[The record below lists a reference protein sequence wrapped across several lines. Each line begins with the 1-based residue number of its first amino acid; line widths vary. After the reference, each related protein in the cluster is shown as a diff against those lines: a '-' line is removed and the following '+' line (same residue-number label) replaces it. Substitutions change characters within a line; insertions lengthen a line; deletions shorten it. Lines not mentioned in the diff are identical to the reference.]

1 MRRNYDDPV
10 YKDWRKK
17 VYSRDKF
24 RCKMPGCTSNYRLQ
38 AHHIK
43 KWSSAAILRY
53 DVDNGITLCR
63 SCHERITGHEHAYQS
78 LFSQIVHNNGKES
91 S

>member
-24 RCKMPGCTSNYRLQ
+24 QCQMPGCKSKYRLQ

-43 KWSSAAILRY
+43 KCSSAAILRY

>member
-24 RCKMPGCTSNYRLQ
+24 RCQMPGCTSKYRLQ

-43 KWSSAAILRY
+43 KLSSAAILRY

>member
-24 RCKMPGCTSNYRLQ
+24 QCQMPGCKSKYRLQ
-38 AHHIK
+38 PHHIK

-91 S
+91 P

>member
-10 YKDWRKK
+10 YRDWRKK
-17 VYSRDKF
+17 VYKRDKF
-24 RCKMPGCTSNYRLQ
+24 RCQMPDCKSKYKIQ
-38 AHHIK
+38 AHHIV

-63 SCHERITGHEHAYQS
+63 SCHEKITGHEHLYQS
-78 LFSQIVHNNGKES
+78 LFHEIVKKNC
-91 S
+91 

>member
-1 MRRNYDDPV
+1 MFELLYFLAANP
-10 YKDWRKK
+10 KK

-24 RCKMPGCTSNYRLQ
+24 QCQMPGCKSKYRLQ

-78 LFSQIVHNNGKES
+78 LFSQIVHDNGKES

>member
-1 MRRNYDDPV
+1 MTIQFI
-10 YKDWRKK
+10 KTGEKK

-24 RCKMPGCTSNYRLQ
+24 QCQMPGCKSKYRLQ

>member
-24 RCKMPGCTSNYRLQ
+24 QCQMPGCKSKYRLQ
-38 AHHIK
+38 AHHINN
-43 KWSSAAILRY
+43 WSSAAILRY

-78 LFSQIVHNNGKES
+78 LFSQIVHDNGKES

>member
-17 VYSRDKF
+17 IYTRDKF
-24 RCKMPGCTSNYRLQ
+24 RCQMPDCSSKYRLQ

-43 KWSSAAILRY
+43 KWSNAAILRY
-53 DVDNGITLCR
+53 DVDNGVTLCR
-63 SCHERITGHEHAYQS
+63 SCHERVTGHEQGYET
-78 LFSQIVHNNGKES
+78 LFSQIVYNNGKS
-91 S
+91 T

>member
-17 VYSRDKF
+17 IYKRDKF
-24 RCKMPGCTSNYRLQ
+24 RCQMPDCSSKFRIQ

-43 KWSSAAILRY
+43 KWSNAAILRY

-63 SCHERITGHEHAYQS
+63 SCHERITGHEQVYET
-78 LFSQIVHNNGKES
+78 LFSQIVYNNGKHT
-91 S
+91 